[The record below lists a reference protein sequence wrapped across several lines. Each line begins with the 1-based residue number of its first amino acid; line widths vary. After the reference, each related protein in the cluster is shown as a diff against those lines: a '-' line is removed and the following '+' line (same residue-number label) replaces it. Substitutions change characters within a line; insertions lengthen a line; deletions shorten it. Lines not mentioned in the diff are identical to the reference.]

1 MNPKKRFV
9 VGTLD
14 ERWGTP
20 ARLQQGSMMKN
31 GCCSVQNLNH
41 APIKY
46 VNIA

>member
-9 VGTLD
+9 VCTLD

-20 ARLQQGSMMKN
+20 AHLQQGLMMKN
-31 GCCSVQNLNH
+31 GCCFLQNVNH
-41 APIKY
+41 TPLKY